1 MGFKLGGEKSNA
13 PNSEINVTPLID
25 IMLVLLIIFMIAMPR
40 MVNEMAMNLP
50 SKTETKK
57 KDNDDNKPKQLM
69 VAIYE
74 DERLA
79 LNREYMSKQEL
90 SERLT
95 AEMKGRESKVIFVD
109 AHPDLNYEYVV
120 EIFDLVRDAGPD
132 KVGLARVKDEGPAKP
147 ADGDSSSPDG
157 AAAEQGAGCRLL

>member
-1 MGFKLGGEKSNA
+1 MGFKLGGDGGSNA

-50 SKTETKK
+50 SKTESKK
-57 KDNDDNKPKQLM
+57 KEDNDKPKQLM

-90 SERLT
+90 AERLT
-95 AEMKGRESKVIFVD
+95 SEMKGRESKVIFVD
-109 AHPDLNYEYVV
+109 AHPDLNYAYVV

-132 KVGLARVKDEGPAKP
+132 KVGLARVKDAGPAKP
-147 ADGDSSSPDG
+147 SEGEAG
-157 AAAEQGAGCRLL
+157 AETPAAPSEGAG

>member
-57 KDNDDNKPKQLM
+57 KENDSKPKQLM

-79 LNREYMSKQEL
+79 LNREYMTKQEL
-90 SERLT
+90 AERLT

-109 AHPDLNYEYVV
+109 AHPDLNYNYVV
-120 EIFDLVRDAGPD
+120 EIFDLVRDAGPE
-132 KVGLARVKDEGPAKP
+132 KVGLARVKDQGPAKP
-147 ADGDSSSPDG
+147 SEEGSAAPEG
-157 AAAEQGAGCRLL
+157 AAVDPGAG

>member
-57 KDNDDNKPKQLM
+57 KENDNKPKQLM

-90 SERLT
+90 AERLT

-109 AHPDLNYEYVV
+109 AHPDLNYNYVV

-132 KVGLARVKDEGPAKP
+132 KVGLARIKDQGPAKP
-147 ADGDSSSPDG
+147 SEGDAASPEGDTTD
-157 AAAEQGAGCRLL
+157 QGVG

>member
-57 KDNDDNKPKQLM
+57 KENDSKPKQLM

-79 LNREYMSKQEL
+79 LNREYMTKQEL
-90 SERLT
+90 AERLT

-109 AHPDLNYEYVV
+109 AHPDLNYNYVV
-120 EIFDLVRDAGPD
+120 EIFDLVRDAGPE
-132 KVGLARVKDEGPAKP
+132 KVGLARVKDQGPAKP
-147 ADGDSSSPDG
+147 SEEGSAAPEG
-157 AAAEQGAGCRLL
+157 AAADPGAG

>member
-57 KDNDDNKPKQLM
+57 KENDSKPKQLM

-79 LNREYMSKQEL
+79 LNREYMTKQEL
-90 SERLT
+90 AERLT

-109 AHPDLNYEYVV
+109 AHPDLNYNYVG
-120 EIFDLVRDAGPD
+120 EIFDLVRDAGPE
-132 KVGLARVKDEGPAKP
+132 KVGLARVKDEGPAQP
-147 ADGDSSSPDG
+147 TENNGSS
-157 AAAEQGAGCRLL
+157 AEAPESSG

>member
-1 MGFKLGGEKSNA
+1 
-13 PNSEINVTPLID
+13 
-25 IMLVLLIIFMIAMPR
+25 
-40 MVNEMAMNLP
+40 
-50 SKTETKK
+50 
-57 KDNDDNKPKQLM
+57 M

-79 LNREYMSKQEL
+79 LNREYMTQAEL

-109 AHPDLNYEYVV
+109 AHPDLSYAYVV

-147 ADGDSSSPDG
+147 SEGDGEPPSETPS
-157 AAAEQGAGCRLL
+157 EGAG

>member
-1 MGFKLGGEKSNA
+1 MGFRIGDKGSNS

-40 MVNEMAMNLP
+40 MVHEMAMNLP

-57 KDNDDNKPKQLM
+57 KEDDSKPKQLM

-74 DERLA
+74 DKRLA
-79 LNREYMSKQEL
+79 LNREYMTQEEL

-109 AHPDLNYEYVV
+109 AHPNLNYAYVV
-120 EIFDLVRDAGPD
+120 EIFDLVRDAGPE
-132 KVGLARVKDEGPAKP
+132 KVGLARVKDEGPAQP
-147 ADGDSSSPDG
+147 AENNDSS
-157 AAAEQGAGCRLL
+157 AEAAESSG

>member
-57 KDNDDNKPKQLM
+57 KDNDDKPKQLM

-79 LNREYMSKQEL
+79 LNREYMTQQEL
-90 SERLT
+90 FERLT

-109 AHPDLNYEYVV
+109 AHPDLNYDYVV
-120 EIFDLVRDAGPD
+120 EIFDLVRNAGPD

-147 ADGDSSSPDG
+147 SEGDG
-157 AAAEQGAGCRLL
+157 APPSEAPSEGAG

>member
-1 MGFKLGGEKSNA
+1 MGFKLGGDKSSA

-57 KDNDDNKPKQLM
+57 KDDDNKPKQLM

-90 SERLT
+90 AERLT

-109 AHPDLNYEYVV
+109 AHPDLAYEYVV

-147 ADGDSSSPDG
+147 TEGEGSSPEG
-157 AAAEQGAGCRLL
+157 TAPEQGAG

>member
-109 AHPDLNYEYVV
+109 AHPDLNYDYVV

-157 AAAEQGAGCRLL
+157 AAAEQGAG